1 MHYFS
6 PVDKMM
12 LLEIITT
19 DKTSPDTA
27 AAAVSVGLKQGKVV
41 IVVKDG
47 PGFYTT
53 RILSP
58 MLFEVIGMMQ
68 VIIFSLIF
76 LHYHA

>member
-1 MHYFS
+1 MSKRPDKVIGMHYFS

-19 DKTSPDTA
+19 EKTSQDTIA
-27 AAAVSVGLKQGKVV
+27 TAVQVGLKQGKVV

-53 RILSP
+53 RLVGAYASEITRL
-58 MLFEVIGMMQ
+58 LLVR
-68 VIIFSLIF
+68 
-76 LHYHA
+76 